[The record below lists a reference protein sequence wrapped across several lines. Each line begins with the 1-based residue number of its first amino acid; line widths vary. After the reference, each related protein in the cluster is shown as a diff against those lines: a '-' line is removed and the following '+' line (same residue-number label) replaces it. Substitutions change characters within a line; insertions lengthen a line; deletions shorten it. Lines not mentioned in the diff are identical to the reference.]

1 MSEVFFIFVLVYI
14 IGIKMNKSIVC
25 KNLVPS
31 TLRDKNMNKRSF
43 HTPKPQD
50 GRKTWKQSITMQ
62 YFKRYERRKYTELW
76 VPQGRGG

>member
-31 TLRDKNMNKRSF
+31 TLRDKNMNKIKVINMNETVSRTKNSF
-43 HTPKPQD
+43 IQPV
-50 GRKTWKQSITMQ
+50 SIS
-62 YFKRYERRKYTELW
+62 
-76 VPQGRGG
+76 